1 MTPLNPDLD
10 LELVRHL
17 KAPPSKV
24 WRCWTE
30 PALIEQWFA
39 PKPVITRDVTIDL
52 RPGGSF
58 KTTMDVPDHGTMIG
72 HGCILDVV
80 PNQRLIWTDLMQGG
94 YHPSTGGLGFTAII
108 LLEPD
113 GAGTLYRAI
122 ALHRTPDDR
131 ADHEKMGFHSGWGT
145 AATQLDALATT
156 L

>member
-1 MTPLNPDLD
+1 
-10 LELVRHL
+10 
-17 KAPPSKV
+17 
-24 WRCWTE
+24 
-30 PALIEQWFA
+30 
-39 PKPVITRDVTIDL
+39 
-52 RPGGSF
+52 
-58 KTTMDVPDHGTMIG
+58 
-72 HGCILDVV
+72 
-80 PNQRLIWTDLMQGG
+80 MQGG

-113 GAGTLYRAI
+113 GLGTLYRAI